1 MKILWVKA
9 GKLLP
14 VDTGGK
20 IRSYNILRRLAA
32 GHDVTLLSYYNG
44 ARDETYERE
53 IGEHLPGAVTVHTG
67 APDSN
72 RLARGLDYLRR
83 LPNPAPYAVT
93 KFTSLKV
100 QSKVAELLSQNRF
113 DVAVCDFLAASL
125 NFPRLLETPTVLF
138 QHNVESSLWQRQ
150 ARHEPNI
157 VNRMVFKL
165 EAAKMLR
172 YEREAVARV
181 HHVIAVSESDRQLM
195 SSMTDLSRISV
206 VPTGVD
212 LQQYRA
218 ARERSSQPKPAA
230 PLLVFV
236 GSMDWEANIDAVD
249 YFCREIW
256 PAVKHAVPGARF
268 RIVGRNPHSRVR
280 KLSSDSIEV
289 TGTVASVVEHYREA
303 SVNIVPLRIGGGT
316 RLKIYEAMAMGKA
329 TVSTSIGA
337 EGLDVNDRSDI
348 LIADSPAQF
357 AGSIIALLQNEDLR
371 QTIERAASEQA
382 ARYDWSVI
390 TDRFE
395 EVLAGVMQGPGSAGI
410 PACSIS
416 AQRHAGRDAC
426 APRAATERRP
436 YRV

>member
-1 MKILWVKA
+1 MRILWVKA

-20 IRSYNILRRLAA
+20 IRSYNILRRLIA
-32 GHDVTLLSYYNG
+32 GNDVTLLSYYGG
-44 ARDETYERE
+44 ARDVEYEKE
-53 IGEHLPGAVTVHTG
+53 IAELLPGTLSVHTG
-67 APDSN
+67 LPGSST
-72 RLARGLDYLRR
+72 LDYLRR
-83 LPNPAPYAVT
+83 LPNSAPYAVT
-93 KFTSLKV
+93 KFTSREV
-100 QSKVAELLSQNRF
+100 QSKVATLLTGGGF

-125 NFPRLLETPTVLF
+125 NFPGVVETPTVLF
-138 QHNVESSLWQRQ
+138 QHNVESSLWERQ
-150 ARHEPNI
+150 ARHEANPL
-157 VNRMVFKL
+157 NRMVFKL

-172 YEREAVARV
+172 YERATVARF
-181 HHVIAVSESDRQLM
+181 HHVIAVSEHDRKLM
-195 SSMTDLSRISV
+195 SAMTDDTRISV

-212 LQQYRA
+212 LKQFSA
-218 ARERSSQPKPAA
+218 ARTKATDATE
-230 PLLVFV
+230 PLVIFV

-256 PAVKHAVPGARF
+256 PAVKQAVPEARF
-268 RIVGRNPHSRVR
+268 RIVGRNPHPRVK
-280 KLSSDSIEV
+280 KLSSDSVEV
-289 TGTVASVVEHYREA
+289 TGTVASVIEHYREA

-337 EGLDVNDRSDI
+337 EGLDVNDGSDI

-357 AGSIIALLQNEDLR
+357 AGSTIALLQNEDLR

-382 ARYDWSVI
+382 ARYDWSMI

-395 EVLAGVMQGPGSAGI
+395 EVLAGVMQGPGSTGI